1 MPASFL
7 CFLEEESRGKLGE
20 ENLLLPLPRPSRGR
34 RRHMVQF
41 KMTLFLL
48 YLKKKNV

>member
-1 MPASFL
+1 
-7 CFLEEESRGKLGE
+7 
-20 ENLLLPLPRPSRGR
+20 LPRPSRGR

-48 YLKKKNV
+48 YLKKKNVWNDVVFPKTCGFI